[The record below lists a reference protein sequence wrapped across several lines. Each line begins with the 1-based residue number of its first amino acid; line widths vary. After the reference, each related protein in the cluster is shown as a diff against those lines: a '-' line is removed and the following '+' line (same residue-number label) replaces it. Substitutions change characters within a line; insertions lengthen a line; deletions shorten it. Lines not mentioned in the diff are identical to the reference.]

1 MTIEVGDAPTTRERR
16 RGPIDPRL
24 WQHSASARGYL
35 ILTVVLS
42 MVNVVMV
49 IVTALMIGRV
59 LAGVI
64 TTRTV
69 DISSWTTELV
79 VLAGAVAI
87 RVLGTW
93 LQARF
98 AHRASTRVVAE
109 IKNGVLASATA
120 MSPRDL
126 EPRRDEIATV
136 VTRGVDGLAP
146 YLTGYLPA
154 LILSVT
160 LTPITLIVIA
170 VQDMTSAVIIFVT
183 LPLIPIFMILIG
195 LLTKGKS
202 EKTLAAMTTLSSQ
215 LLDLLAG
222 LPTLRALGR
231 QEGPA
236 ERVRE
241 LGESHRR
248 TTMSALRVAF
258 LSSMVLELL
267 ATLCVALVAVSI
279 GLRLVYGNMSLEP
292 GIVALILAPE
302 VYLPLRM
309 VGTQFHAAEDGMAA
323 ADKAFEII
331 ETESDAPAGGSE
343 LVVARGVDIVFGA
356 LSVNSRGG
364 IAPYQLSGTVRPGAI
379 TVFTGPNGSGKT
391 TAVQALLGLIE
402 PDSGSVTVDGSDVR
416 NVDDSQWWAQV
427 AWLPQHPVLLPG
439 TIRENLFL
447 SGPIDSEALKKT
459 SAATGFDA
467 VVAELSAGLDSVVGA
482 GGSGLSLGQ
491 RQRLALTRVLASGRP
506 VLVLDE
512 PTAHLDEDSEKM
524 VLESLRARAERGD
537 TVIVI
542 GHRPSV
548 LAAADQIIEVRAHE
562 N

>member
-24 WQHSASARGYL
+24 WRHSASARGYL
-35 ILTVVLS
+35 ILTVALS
-42 MVNVVMV
+42 IVNVVMV
-49 IVTALMIGRV
+49 IVAALMIGRV

-69 DISSWTTELV
+69 DVSSWTTELA
-79 VLAGAVAI
+79 VLAAAVVV

-93 LQARF
+93 LQTRY

-126 EPRRDEIATV
+126 DPRRDEIATV
-136 VTRGVDGLAP
+136 VTRGVDGLGP

-154 LILSVT
+154 LVLSVT

-170 VQDMTSAVIIFVT
+170 MQDMTSAVIIFVT

-231 QEGPA
+231 QQGPA

-241 LGESHRR
+241 LGDAHRR

-279 GLRLVYGNMSLEP
+279 GLRLVYGDMTLEP

-323 ADKAFEII
+323 ADKAFEVI
-331 ETESDAPAGGSE
+331 EADSAAPEGGRTT
-343 LVVARGVDIVFGA
+343 VVARGADIVFDGLGVA
-356 LSVNSRGG
+356 TRGG
-364 IAPYQLSGTVRPGAI
+364 VAPSRLSAVASPGKI
-379 TVFTGPNGSGKT
+379 TVLTGPNGCGKS
-391 TAVQALLGLIE
+391 TAVHALLGLIE
-402 PDSGSVTVDGSDVR
+402 PSSGRVTVAGIDVR
-416 NVDDSQWWAQV
+416 DLDEHAWWSQL

-439 TIRENLFL
+439 TIRENLDL
-447 SGPIDSEALKKT
+447 TGAVESQALARAA
-459 SAATGFDA
+459 AATGFDA
-467 VVAELSAGLDSVVGA
+467 VLAELPAGVETVIGVG
-482 GGSGLSLGQ
+482 GTGLSLGQ
-491 RQRLALTRVLASGRP
+491 RQRLALTRVLASDRA

-512 PTAHLDEDSEKM
+512 PTAHLDADSEGT
-524 VLESLRARAERGD
+524 VLASLRARAERGD
-537 TVIVI
+537 TVVLI

-548 LAAADQIIEVRAHE
+548 LAAADRIVEVHAHE
-562 N
+562 K

>member
-1 MTIEVGDAPTTRERR
+1 MTIEVGDAPPLGSVA
-16 RGPIDPRL
+16 GPIDPRL
-24 WQHSASARGYL
+24 WRHSASARGYL
-35 ILTVVLS
+35 ILTVALS

-49 IVTALMIGRV
+49 IVAALMIGRM

-79 VLAGAVAI
+79 VLAAAVAV

-93 LQARF
+93 LQTRY

-109 IKNGVLASATA
+109 IKNGVLTSATA
-120 MSPRDL
+120 MNPRDL
-126 EPRRDEIATV
+126 DPRRDEIATV
-136 VTRGVDGLAP
+136 VTRGVDGLGP

-154 LILSVT
+154 LVLSVT

-231 QEGPA
+231 QQGPA

-241 LGESHRR
+241 LGDAHRR

-279 GLRLVYGNMSLEP
+279 GLRLVYGDMSLEP

-323 ADKAFEII
+323 ADKAFEVI
-331 ETESDAPAGGSE
+331 EADSAAPEGGWTT
-343 LVVARGVDIVFGA
+343 VVARGADIVFDG
-356 LSVNSRGG
+356 LGVTSRGESHRRNFPPWRRQG
-364 IAPYQLSGTVRPGAI
+364 RSPCSPG
-379 TVFTGPNGSGKT
+379 
-391 TAVQALLGLIE
+391 
-402 PDSGSVTVDGSDVR
+402 
-416 NVDDSQWWAQV
+416 
-427 AWLPQHPVLLPG
+427 
-439 TIRENLFL
+439 
-447 SGPIDSEALKKT
+447 
-459 SAATGFDA
+459 
-467 VVAELSAGLDSVVGA
+467 
-482 GGSGLSLGQ
+482 
-491 RQRLALTRVLASGRP
+491 
-506 VLVLDE
+506 
-512 PTAHLDEDSEKM
+512 PTA
-524 VLESLRARAERGD
+524 
-537 TVIVI
+537 
-542 GHRPSV
+542 
-548 LAAADQIIEVRAHE
+548 AASRRQCTRYSG
-562 N
+562 